1 MEAVAPWLTIDGDA
15 YPAVIDGRIKWIVD
29 AYTTSNGYPYA
40 SRTTLGD
47 TTADSL
53 TDGQRAVV
61 AQQNQVNYIRNSVK
75 ATVDAYDGSVKLYEW
90 DTKDPVLKT
99 WMKSFPGTVEKK
111 SSISKSL
118 MEHMRYPQDL
128 FKVQRQL
135 LTTYH
140 VTDPNTFYT
149 GSERWQVPN
158 DPTNKSGNSVP
169 PYYQSLKMPD
179 QKAQTFALTTTF
191 TPNKRDNLGAFMAV
205 DANATSADYGKIRVL
220 KLPSQTPVPGPQQV
234 QSKFN
239 SDPKIANE
247 LNILK
252 KLGDSEIEYG
262 NLLTVPM
269 NGGLLYVEPV
279 YLRGAGTNY
288 PLLKKVLVS
297 YGENDPVLGNNLAE
311 ALDVVFGKKPPG
323 SGNQNPP
330 GGGDTG
336 QQPPADQTVQQ
347 ALDDAVKAYEDGE
360 KARRD
365 GDWGGYGEA
374 QKKLKAALDRAAE
387 AEKKAQK
394 GNTGKNGG

>member
-205 DANATSADYGKIRVL
+205 DANATSGDYGKIRVL
-220 KLPSQTPVPGPQQV
+220 KLRPRHRCRDRSRCSRSSTP
-234 QSKFN
+234 
-239 SDPKIANE
+239 I
-247 LNILK
+247 
-252 KLGDSEIEYG
+252 
-262 NLLTVPM
+262 
-269 NGGLLYVEPV
+269 
-279 YLRGAGTNY
+279 
-288 PLLKKVLVS
+288 
-297 YGENDPVLGNNLAE
+297 
-311 ALDVVFGKKPPG
+311 
-323 SGNQNPP
+323 
-330 GGGDTG
+330 
-336 QQPPADQTVQQ
+336 
-347 ALDDAVKAYEDGE
+347 
-360 KARRD
+360 RRSP
-365 GDWGGYGEA
+365 
-374 QKKLKAALDRAAE
+374 
-387 AEKKAQK
+387 
-394 GNTGKNGG
+394 TS